1 MLDNIDKKIIR
12 RLQEEIPITSTPYKD
27 MAIELDMDEDELIN
41 KIEKYNKNGIL
52 KRVSAIL
59 YHRKAGFKANAMVV
73 WKVDK
78 NDVDSIAKYMI
89 SVAEISHC
97 YEREICSSWNYNL
110 YTMIHGKNK
119 EICTEI
125 IQSISNATGIVDYKI
140 LYSTKE
146 LKKTSMKYF
155 SNKAKLN

>member
-1 MLDNIDKKIIR
+1 MEGNKKDI
-12 RLQEEIPITSTPYKD
+12 
-27 MAIELDMDEDELIN
+27 
-41 KIEKYNKNGIL
+41 
-52 KRVSAIL
+52 
-59 YHRKAGFKANAMVV
+59 
-73 WKVDK
+73 
-78 NDVDSIAKYMI
+78 DSIAKYMI
-89 SVAEISHC
+89 SITEISHC

-125 IQSISNATGIVDYKI
+125 IQDISDVVGLVDYKI

-155 SNKAKLN
+155 SDKTESDKDEKYKARDC